1 MFLRL
6 ALPLVFCLVKKRE
19 RKQIPLFR
27 SDRGKK
33 NIVPYFP
40 WCIAPRKKI
49 IVPRFPRCIAP
60 RKKIIV
66 PRFPRCIAP
75 KRKVIIPL
83 IELREGCPGLN
94 GLIRRALGGVIMLCL
109 PLPLVCYY
117 RTAIYAYIY
126 DYNNTAPDC

>member
-40 WCIAPRKKI
+40 WYITPRKKI
-49 IVPRFPRCIAP
+49 IIPRFPRYIAL
-60 RKKIIV
+60 
-66 PRFPRCIAP
+66 

-83 IELREGCPGLN
+83 IESREGCPGLN
-94 GLIRRALGGVIMLCL
+94 GLI
-109 PLPLVCYY
+109 
-117 RTAIYAYIY
+117 
-126 DYNNTAPDC
+126 